1 MKITT
6 EEKNNGLYF
15 NIELDGQSAQ
25 FPVVNLFTNKVDGK
39 IITELT
45 SSAIE
50 CSRWNGT
57 TDLEFIKDTVEN
69 LLSEKEIRELIKQL
83 EN

>member
-6 EEKNNGLYF
+6 EEKNNGLYL

-39 IITELT
+39 IITGLT
-45 SSAIE
+45 ASAIE
-50 CSRWNGT
+50 FSRWNGT
-57 TDLEFIKDTVEN
+57 TDLEFIKSVVEN
-69 LLSEKEIRELIKQL
+69 YLTDKEIRELIKEL

>member
-6 EEKNNGLYF
+6 EEKNNGLYL

-45 SSAIE
+45 DAAIE
-50 CSRWNGT
+50 CSRWNDT
-57 TDLEFIKDTVEN
+57 TDLEFIKSVVEN
-69 LLSEKEIRELIKQL
+69 YLTEKEIRELIKQL

>member
-6 EEKNNGLYF
+6 EEKNNGLYL

-25 FPVVNLFTNKVDGK
+25 FPLVNLFTNKVDQK
-39 IITELT
+39 LITGLT
-45 SSAIE
+45 AAAIE
-50 CSRWNGT
+50 CSRWNDIP
-57 TDLEFIKDTVEN
+57 DLEFIKAVVES
-69 LLSEKEIRELIKQL
+69 LLTEKEIRELIKEL

>member
-6 EEKNNGLYF
+6 EEKNNGLYL

-25 FPVVNLFTNKVDGK
+25 FPVVNLFTNKVDEK
-39 IITELT
+39 LITGLT
-45 SSAIE
+45 KAAIE
-50 CSRWNGT
+50 CSRWNDLS
-57 TDLEFIKDTVEN
+57 DLEIAKNFVES
-69 LLSEKEIRELIKQL
+69 LLNEKEIRELIKQL